1 MIFVDDASDDG
12 GSTWELLSEFERA
25 YPENVIIL
33 HLDENLRQ
41 GGARNAAIPYAT
53 GEYISFVD
61 ADDFVAEDIYEKA
74 YARASCNNAD
84 IVQFDFKYYTER
96 LGAIDSRNNYTDQS
110 IVISSEEDRKHFLLS
125 EKITYG
131 CWNKLYKRS
140 LIMEAGVGFAEHVI
154 YEEPLFVYPLL
165 YYGNRFEIMSDALY
179 FYRQNESGTMRKDM
193 TDMNTLM
200 MHADVQF
207 AVWEF
212 MKKTPFINDFYE
224 EIKLYFLHT
233 YFYETMLFGV
243 QRGFGISLELYR
255 KLRETVVKEVG
266 DISNSPYEDMIP
278 KQIELYRLGDD
289 LHDGELRSRLEKIFA
304 V

>member
-12 GSTWELLSEFERA
+12 GATWELLCEFERA

-41 GGARNAAIPYAT
+41 GGARNAAIPYAS
-53 GEYISFVD
+53 GDYISFVD

-74 YARASCNNAD
+74 YARAVRNNAD

-96 LGAIDSRNNYTDQS
+96 LGVVDSRSSCRDES
-110 IVISSEEDRKHFLLS
+110 IVISSQEDRKKLLLS

-140 LIMEAGVGFAEHVI
+140 LIVDAGVSYAEHVI

-179 FYRQNESGTMRKDM
+179 FYRQNEAGTMRKDM
-193 TDMNTLM
+193 TDMNTLL
-200 MHADVQF
+200 MHADVQL

-212 MKKTPFINDFYE
+212 MKRTPYFKDYYE

-233 YFYETMLFGV
+233 YLYETMLFGV

-255 KLRETVVKEVG
+255 RLKATATAEVP
-266 DISNSPYEDMIP
+266 DIASSPYEHMIP
-278 KQIELYRLGDD
+278 KQIKLYRLP
-289 LHDGELRSRLEKIFA
+289 DGLADEELRGRLESIFA